1 MLETD
6 EPCIALMTSLASSD
20 SQLVCR
26 KKSSQQAQ
34 LWDISTNKTRD
45 GCRKSSHLIDKIIFM
60 KILSHDTQVLP
71 YQVSNKFSKTFPTR
85 KTLGKSQAAKRKKC
99 RREGIGMERKESY
112 WFCNRTF
119 HNDHLWTEKSG
130 LCQRVLNKSHCMDC
144 PLKKWPLVEVLL
156 YFYF

>member
-45 GCRKSSHLIDKIIFM
+45 GCRKSSYLIDKIIFM

-71 YQVSNKFSKTFPTR
+71 YQVSNKFSKTFSTR

-130 LCQRVLNKSHCMDC
+130 LCQRVLNKSHCIDC
-144 PLKKWPLVEVLL
+144 LLKKWPL
-156 YFYF
+156 